1 MIGGAA
7 VKVDAVFPTINI
19 VWLRMVN
26 SSSNLIIAELKIY
39 IRDYIIWFTVGVKE
53 IIWKNKIL
61 K

>member
-1 MIGGAA
+1 MRQL

-26 SSSNLIIAELKIY
+26 SSSNLIIAELKIC
-39 IRDYIIWFTVGVKE
+39 IRGYIIWFTVGVKE
-53 IIWKNKIL
+53 IILKNKIW

>member
-1 MIGGAA
+1 
-7 VKVDAVFPTINI
+7 
-19 VWLRMVN
+19 MVN